1 MKKTTAKIKEDLA
14 RLQEQLR
21 QAETR
26 DAERIGRIALKAR
39 LGEIVI
45 DDSELQAAF
54 EELADRFRSACQEPE
69 QMGWPQ
75 QSAGAQNKGRGGD
88 PEAKAPQLHSAFP
101 AQSPDI
107 ED

>member
-26 DAERIGRIALKAR
+26 DAERIGRIALKAG
-39 LGEIVI
+39 LGEIVV
-45 DDSELQAAF
+45 DDSQLQSAF
-54 EELADRFRSACQEPE
+54 EELADRFRSTSKE
-69 QMGWPQ
+69 PQ
-75 QSAGAQNKGRGGD
+75 QLAWSRQGAGAQNKARGGD
-88 PEAKAPQLHSAFP
+88 PEAEDTPLHGAFP

>member
-26 DAERIGRIALKAR
+26 DAERIGRIALKAG
-39 LGEIVI
+39 LGEIVV

-69 QMGWPQ
+69 HMRSPQ
-75 QSAGAQNKGRGGD
+75 QRAGAENKARGGD
-88 PEAKAPQLHSAFP
+88 PEAKDTQLHSAFP
-101 AQSPDI
+101 AESPDS

>member
-26 DAERIGRIALKAR
+26 DAERIGRIALKAG
-39 LGEIVI
+39 LGEVVV
-45 DDSELQAAF
+45 DERELQAGF
-54 EELADRFRSACQEPE
+54 EELAERFRSASQEPM
-69 QMGWPQ
+69 QMGWPRQ
-75 QSAGAQNKGRGGD
+75 RAEAQNKARGGN
-88 PEAKAPQLHSAFP
+88 PEAKEHPLHGAFP

-107 ED
+107 KD

>member
-21 QAETR
+21 QAEMR
-26 DAERIGRIALKAR
+26 DAERIGRIALKAG
-39 LGEIVI
+39 LGEIVV
-45 DDSELQAAF
+45 DERELQAAF
-54 EELADRFRSACQEPE
+54 EELADRFRSVCQEP
-69 QMGWPQ
+69 QQLGWSRQ
-75 QSAGAQNKGRGGD
+75 GAGAQNKARRGD

-101 AQSPDI
+101 AQSTDS